1 MRRNVRDYIYVI
13 FMGLILYL
21 LGAIII
27 GGVSYFL
34 KRFIGFDF
42 LSVIVYYLISVFITR
57 QIIKN
62 IYIRNNFV
70 SIYLPTLT
78 GIMYVLSQFVLYF
91 IILLVMGFPFKDI
104 FLAVPV
110 AYFNQI
116 LSYFTSF
123 SLSVDGIFEPLINI
137 LLLVI
142 EILIMIVGITQSY
155 KVTRRE

>member
-91 IILLVMGFPFKDI
+91 IILLMMGLPFKDI
-104 FLAVPV
+104 FLAVPI
-110 AYFNQI
+110 AFINEI

-137 LLLVI
+137 LLLII